1 MDVKIY
7 TTPTCGY
14 CHQAKKFLTELGVS
28 YAEHDVS
35 RDRAAAEEMVRLT
48 GQMGVPVIVVDGQ
61 TVIGFDRTRLEQLL
75 TGGSSHKHP
84 SLGLK
89 VADASRKARKLGEPP
104 VFGALVGS
112 VAPSSP
118 GERAGIKV
126 GDIITEINRKR
137 VNNAAEL
144 EHIVGTLTSGSHVP
158 VTFYRN
164 EQAIKSEI
172 VI

>member
-28 YAEHDVS
+28 YTEHDVS
-35 RDRAAAEEMVRLT
+35 RDRAAAEEMIQLT

-61 TVIGFDRTRLEQLL
+61 TVIGFDRARLQQLL
-75 TGGSSHKHP
+75 AGGNNKHP
-84 SLGLK
+84 HLGLK
-89 VADASRKARKLGEPP
+89 VADASHMARKLGQPP

-112 VAPSSP
+112 VLASSP
-118 GERAGIKV
+118 GERAGIRK
-126 GDIITEINRKR
+126 GDVITEINRKR

-144 EHIVGTLTSGSHVP
+144 EHVVGTLTSGSSVP
-158 VTFYRN
+158 LTFYRN

-172 VI
+172 MI